1 METTVAREKEREPRG
16 RHRRGTREPL
26 TIRADVGSDMFRFAM
41 RRTIAAWAVHL
52 LTGSGAIWGLLA
64 LDAVARD
71 DARWALIWMVAAMT
85 VDSFDGMLA
94 RAVGVKKVLPGFD
107 GALLDNTLDYL
118 NYAVVPAYF
127 VWRMGLVPL
136 ALGLPIAAAILLASA
151 YQFCQSGAKTSDHF
165 FRGFPSFWNVA
176 VFYMYFANIDGR
188 ASTAILVL
196 LCIGV
201 FVPLKWAYPSRMLEM
216 RTLTLAVT
224 MLWGVSV
231 VAILVQFPAPAN
243 WLFWLSFSYVGFYAA
258 VSVYLTQN
266 AARRAFAARR
276 DRA

>member
-1 METTVAREKEREPRG
+1 
-16 RHRRGTREPL
+16 
-26 TIRADVGSDMFRFAM
+26 M

-52 LTGSGAIWGLLA
+52 LTASGAIWGLLA
-64 LDAVARD
+64 LDSVARD
-71 DARWALIWMVAAMT
+71 DARWALLWMALAMA

-107 GALLDNTLDYL
+107 GTLLDATLDYL

-127 VWRMGLVPL
+127 VWRMELVPVT
-136 ALGLPIAAAILLASA
+136 LGLPMAAAILLASA
-151 YQFCQSGAKTSDHF
+151 YQFCQAGAKTSDHF
-165 FRGFPSFWNVA
+165 FKGFPSFWNVA
-176 VFYMYFANIDGR
+176 VFYLFFARIDGR
-188 ASTAILVL
+188 ANMAILVI
-196 LCIGV
+196 LCVGV

-216 RTLTLAVT
+216 RTLTMSVT
-224 MLWGVSV
+224 MLWGASV
-231 VAILVQFPAPAN
+231 VAMLIQYPDPAS
-243 WLFWLSFSYVGFYAA
+243 WLFWLSLSYVGFYAA

>member
-1 METTVAREKEREPRG
+1 MG
-16 RHRRGTREPL
+16 
-26 TIRADVGSDMFRFAM
+26 
-41 RRTIAAWAVHL
+41 RTIAAWAVHA
-52 LTGSGAIWGLLA
+52 LTASGAIWGLLA

-71 DARWALIWMVAAMT
+71 EARLALIWMVAAMA

-127 VWRMGLVPL
+127 VWRMELVPTT
-136 ALGLPIAAAILLASA
+136 LGLPMAAAILLASA
-151 YQFCQSGAKTSDHF
+151 YQFCQAGAKTSDHF
-165 FRGFPSFWNVA
+165 FKGFPSFWNVA
-176 VFYMYFANIDGR
+176 VFYMYLAGVDVRVNM
-188 ASTAILVL
+188 AILVL
-196 LCIGV
+196 LCVGV

-216 RTLTLAVT
+216 RTLTLTVT

-231 VAILVQFPAPAN
+231 IAILIQYPDPAP
-243 WLFWLSFSYVGFYAA
+243 WLFWLSLSYVGFYAA
-258 VSVYLTQN
+258 VSVYLTQI